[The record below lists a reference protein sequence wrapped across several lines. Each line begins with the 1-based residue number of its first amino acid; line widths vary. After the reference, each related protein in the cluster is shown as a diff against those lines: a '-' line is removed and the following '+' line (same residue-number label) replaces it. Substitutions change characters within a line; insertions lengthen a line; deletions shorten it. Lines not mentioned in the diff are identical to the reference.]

1 MSLRFRPLPAGALA
15 AGALLVAACSSTP
28 PAQTVAPAS
37 TATPMVVTL
46 EPAPAP
52 TPAPPRV
59 AEDVLPSS
67 VDEINRRGY
76 LKDVFFTLDGYAI
89 EPAQRDALAGDGAW
103 LKAHPT
109 VRATIEGHC
118 DERGTAAYNMALG
131 DRRTTAAREYLAS
144 LGVDVSHLKT
154 ISYGKE
160 RPFATAHDEAAWSQ
174 NRRAHFVV
182 TAR

>member
-1 MSLRFRPLPAGALA
+1 MSMRFRPLSVGVLA
-15 AGALLVAACSSTP
+15 AAGFIVVSCSTKPAAQVAAPAPTP
-28 PAQTVAPAS
+28 TPTV
-37 TATPMVVTL
+37 VRL
-46 EPAPAP
+46 EPTPAP

-59 AEDVLPSS
+59 AEDALPTS

-76 LKDVFFTLDGYAI
+76 LKDAFFEFDKVAI
-89 EPAQRDALAGDGAW
+89 EASQRDALAGDATW
-103 LKAHPT
+103 LRAHPGI
-109 VRATIEGHC
+109 RATIEGHC

-131 DRRTTAAREYLAS
+131 ERRASAAREYLAS
-144 LGVDVSHLKT
+144 LGVDTARLKT

-160 RPFATAHDEAAWSQ
+160 RPFATGHDEASWAQ

>member
-1 MSLRFRPLPAGALA
+1 MSTRLRPLSPAALA
-15 AGALLVAACSSTP
+15 LGLFAASCSTKP
-28 PAQTVAPAS
+28 PAQVAAPAP
-37 TATPMVVTL
+37 TPAPTMVRL
-46 EPAPAP
+46 EPTPAP

-59 AEDVLPSS
+59 TEETLPSS

-76 LKDVFFTLDGYAI
+76 LKDAFFELDRSGI
-89 EPAQRDALAGDGAW
+89 EGAQRDALSGDATW
-103 LKAHPT
+103 LKAHPS

-118 DERGTAAYNMALG
+118 DERGTSAYNMALG
-131 DRRTTAAREYLAS
+131 ERRAAATREYLVS
-144 LGVDVSHLKT
+144 LGVDTSRLKT

-160 RPFATAHDEAAWSQ
+160 RPFATAHDESAWSQ